1 MNSNYRAGFISIVG
15 KPNVGKSTLMNKLLG
30 EKLSIISP
38 KPQTTRQQI
47 KGIISDDNRQIILL
61 DTPGFVE
68 ARYELHNKMLEYI
81 NNSLKDSDIII
92 FLTDAKKF
100 PTDYDKQVCENVN
113 KLNVP
118 KLALLNKIDLADED
132 TVNKKLD
139 LLQKFSFEK
148 IIPISI
154 LKTTDFNPLLE
165 DLTNLL
171 PFNAPFY
178 STDEISDLPM
188 RFFAQEII
196 REQIFF
202 GFDDEIPYASTV
214 VVEQYHDFPNKVL
227 IAANIWLEKKSQK
240 PIVIGKGG
248 EKIKSLRISAEK
260 EIHKIVEKRVK
271 LDLWIK
277 IKPNWRKKQ
286 NALKEF
292 GYR

>member
-1 MNSNYRAGFISIVG
+1 MNSIYRAGFVSIVG

-47 KGIISDDNRQIILL
+47 KGIISDDKRQIILM

-81 NNSLKDSDIII
+81 KNSLKDSDIII
-92 FLTDAKKF
+92 FMTDAKKF
-100 PTDYDKQVCENVN
+100 PTDYDKQIIQNLK
-113 KLNVP
+113 KLQVP
-118 KLALLNKIDLADED
+118 KIAMLNKIDLSDD
-132 TVNKKLD
+132 ITVNKKIE
-139 LLQKFSFEK
+139 LLQDYDFEK
-148 IIPISI
+148 VIPISV
-154 LKTTDFNPLLE
+154 LKATDLNPFLDE
-165 DLTNLL
+165 LTKLL
-171 PFNAPFY
+171 PFNQPFY
-178 STDEISDLPM
+178 STDEISDMPM

-196 REQIFF
+196 REQIFLN
-202 GFDDEIPYASTV
+202 FDDEIPYASTV
-214 VVEQYHDFPNKVL
+214 VVEQYHDFPNKVI

-240 PIVIGKGG
+240 PIVLGKGG
-248 EKIKSLRISAEK
+248 INIKTIRIASEK